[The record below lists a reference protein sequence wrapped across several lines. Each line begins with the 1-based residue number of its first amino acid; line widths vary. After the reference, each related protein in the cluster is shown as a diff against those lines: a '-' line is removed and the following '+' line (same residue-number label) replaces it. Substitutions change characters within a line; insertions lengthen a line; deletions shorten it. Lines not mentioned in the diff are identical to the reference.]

1 MENHFNTP
9 AEVVDLSIKACEN
22 KTKLPV
28 GKMILLGIMA
38 GVFIALGG
46 ATSSTAAHAVENVGV
61 ARALA
66 GVIFP
71 VGLMLIV
78 FLGGE
83 LFTGNCLI
91 IMDVF
96 DKRVT
101 WAGLFRDLFIVF
113 FSNLIG
119 ALCVDVLIVFSGN
132 LNYSGGLLGAY
143 TIKVAVSKIAIS
155 PVQGITS
162 GILCSS
168 VSSCLALSCA
178 MQSSTLRN
186 ILVCLAVLMATSA
199 RDIAGKVWAIFFPI
213 CAFVVGG
220 FEHCVANMFYIPAG
234 IMAAMN
240 PDYVAKA
247 KDAYGLTAEQ
257 IATLTPLHSL
267 QNFIPVTLG
276 NMIGGMLC
284 VGLPLYLNYKKKW
297 N

>member
-1 MENHFNTP
+1 
-9 AEVVDLSIKACEN
+9 
-22 KTKLPV
+22 
-28 GKMILLGIMA
+28 MA
-38 GVFIALGG
+38 GAFIPFGG

-66 GVIFP
+66 GCIFP

-101 WAGLFRDLFIVF
+101 WGGLFRDLFIVF
-113 FSNLIG
+113 FSNLVG
-119 ALCVDVLIVFSGN
+119 ALCVDLLIVYSGN

-143 TIKVAVSKIAIS
+143 TIKVAVGKIAIS
-155 PVQGITS
+155 PLQGITS
-162 GILCSS
+162 GILC
-168 VSSCLALSCA
+168 
-178 MQSSTLRN
+178 N

-220 FEHCVANMFYIPAG
+220 FEHCVANMATFVTAALLVPGG
-234 IMAAMN
+234 IS
-240 PDYVAKA
+240 
-247 KDAYGLTAEQ
+247 LTAALKSMV
-257 IATLTPLHSL
+257 I
-267 QNFIPVTLG
+267 VTIG
-276 NMIGGMLC
+276 NAIGGGVL
-284 VGLPLYLNYKKKW
+284 LAWPLRMMSADK
-297 N
+297 

>member
-1 MENHFNTP
+1 MRNLHMENHFNTP

-101 WAGLFRDLFIVF
+101 WAGLFRDL
-113 FSNLIG
+113 
-119 ALCVDVLIVFSGN
+119 CVDVLIVFSGN

-162 GILCSS
+162 GILC
-168 VSSCLALSCA
+168 
-178 MQSSTLRN
+178 N

-247 KDAYGLTAEQ
+247 KDAYGLTVEQ

-284 VGLPLYLNYKKKW
+284 VGLPLYLIYKKKW

>member
-1 MENHFNTP
+1 MIYSN
-9 AEVVDLSIKACEN
+9 VVGNVFSKPMPEWGKFLGALMFSIA
-22 KTKLPV
+22 V
-28 GKMILLGIMA
+28 LLISF
-38 GVFIALGG
+38 V
-46 ATSSTAAHAVENVGV
+46 
-61 ARALA
+61 
-66 GVIFP
+66 
-71 VGLMLIV
+71 
-78 FLGGE
+78 GGE

-155 PVQGITS
+155 AVQGITS
-162 GILCSS
+162 GILC
-168 VSSCLALSCA
+168 
-178 MQSSTLRN
+178 
-186 ILVCLAVLMATSA
+186 
-199 RDIAGKVWAIFFPI
+199 
-213 CAFVVGG
+213 
-220 FEHCVANMFYIPAG
+220 NMFYIPAG

-247 KDAYGLTAEQ
+247 KDAYGLTVEQ

-284 VGLPLYLNYKKKW
+284 VGLPLYLIYKKKW

>member
-1 MENHFNTP
+1 MDNHFNTP
-9 AEVVDLSIKACEN
+9 AEVIDLSIKACEN
-22 KTKLPV
+22 KTRLPL

-38 GVFIALGG
+38 GAFIAFGG

-66 GVIFP
+66 GCIFP

-101 WAGLFRDLFIVF
+101 WGGLFRDLFIVF

-119 ALCVDVLIVFSGN
+119 ALCVDLLIVYSGY

-143 TIKVAVSKIAIS
+143 TIKVAVGKIAIS
-155 PVQGITS
+155 PLQGITS
-162 GILCSS
+162 GILC
-168 VSSCLALSCA
+168 
-178 MQSSTLRN
+178 N

-199 RDIAGKVWAIFFPI
+199 
-213 CAFVVGG
+213 
-220 FEHCVANMFYIPAG
+220 
-234 IMAAMN
+234 
-240 PDYVAKA
+240 
-247 KDAYGLTAEQ
+247 
-257 IATLTPLHSL
+257 
-267 QNFIPVTLG
+267 
-276 NMIGGMLC
+276 
-284 VGLPLYLNYKKKW
+284 
-297 N
+297 